1 MIDKQNQGIQEL
13 LRLTEERMA
22 LQIGEMEKVLDKDKK
37 KEYA

>member
-13 LRLTEERMA
+13 LRSTEERMA
-22 LQIGEMEKVLDKDKK
+22 VQIGEMKKALDKDKK